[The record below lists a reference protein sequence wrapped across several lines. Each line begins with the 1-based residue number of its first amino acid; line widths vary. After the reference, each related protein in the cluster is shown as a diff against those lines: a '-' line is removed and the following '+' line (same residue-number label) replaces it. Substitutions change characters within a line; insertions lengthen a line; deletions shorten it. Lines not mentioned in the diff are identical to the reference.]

1 MLHEAGNACEDH
13 RPKAILHVVAIETL
27 AERVEV
33 SLGLREKDKVEERCY
48 IQFRLPTPILLTSQ
62 PASRS
67 SWVSPSNIRSD
78 RANKKYRLEPTVAFP
93 HHHKTRLRTVPA
105 AFPTRHVLIP
115 GFPGNALLS
124 TASQRNLR
132 MTQQDN
138 VATGF
143 ILVTAAGLATALGAG
158 LVYSPWFVKV
168 EFCSKV
174 HALSKMIGMST
185 CNFHQIANKKFLA
198 GSLGLAAGVMMFV
211 SFIEIFFKSND
222 AFVEH
227 GFKENVAF
235 SLATALFFAGIVF
248 IQLLDLV
255 VHSISDYEK
264 DLHEVCD
271 VVLEKGFEKNV
282 PGNANKTTSPTRPST
297 AIEEIKREVK
307 DRESQMQ
314 GSIADVAPRASTG
327 TTFELTKRGSD
338 VENMSTS
345 ESTLDK
351 DPHRVRLNRMGLM
364 TALAIGIHNFPEGL
378 ATFLGTLDDP

>member
-1 MLHEAGNACEDH
+1 
-13 RPKAILHVVAIETL
+13 
-27 AERVEV
+27 
-33 SLGLREKDKVEERCY
+33 
-48 IQFRLPTPILLTSQ
+48 
-62 PASRS
+62 
-67 SWVSPSNIRSD
+67 
-78 RANKKYRLEPTVAFP
+78 
-93 HHHKTRLRTVPA
+93 
-105 AFPTRHVLIP
+105 
-115 GFPGNALLS
+115 
-124 TASQRNLR
+124 

-158 LVYSPWFVKV
+158 LVYSPWFVK
-168 EFCSKV
+168 
-174 HALSKMIGMST
+174 
-185 CNFHQIANKKFLA
+185 IANKKFLA

-378 ATFLGTLDDP
+378 ATFLGTLDDPSVGAALALAIGIHNIPEGLCVAIPIFYSTGSRHKSFLWALLSGVSEPIGAAIGYAVVVASGGEVSPLAFGILFGLVAGMMVTWV